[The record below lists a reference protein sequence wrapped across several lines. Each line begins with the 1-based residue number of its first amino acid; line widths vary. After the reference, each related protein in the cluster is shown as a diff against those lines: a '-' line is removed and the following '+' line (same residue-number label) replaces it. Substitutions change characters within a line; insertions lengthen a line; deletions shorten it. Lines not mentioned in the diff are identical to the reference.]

1 MIIDDDPD
9 DGAPTA
15 LTGVVMP
22 PVSAR
27 QRDALLTLKA
37 RVEQT
42 TAALDIAAEA
52 HRGMGRAVQGLL
64 AAITDLLKVQD
75 QDAQG
80 DDDTLV
86 ATADFDPRPPELSV
100 QELLR
105 LDRVENPRGHPCRNC
120 GRYFD
125 EHRPNRDGDG
135 DMHCEEWH

>member
-80 DDDTLV
+80 DADTLV
-86 ATADFDPRPPELSV
+86 ATADPPELTV

-105 LDRVENPRGHPCRNC
+105 LDAQENPRGHPCRDC

-125 EHRPNRDGDG
+125 EHRGGGGDCG
-135 DMHCEEWH
+135 GWR